1 MSKENVKKIVSSLLS
16 SYLPAQRLLRSQEY
30 AKEFFDPDDNHEISH
45 KTEIEEKL
53 DLIESLV
60 ELLGVSDEY
69 TVVHLHYI
77 KGLSVDKCAESMCI
91 SRTTAYR
98 LLGKAYKRI
107 YDKLNK
113 TSSTEKGGAE

>member
-1 MSKENVKKIVSSLLS
+1 MSKEKVEKIVSSLLS

-69 TVVHLHYI
+69 TVVHLHYF

-107 YDKLNK
+107 YDKLSK